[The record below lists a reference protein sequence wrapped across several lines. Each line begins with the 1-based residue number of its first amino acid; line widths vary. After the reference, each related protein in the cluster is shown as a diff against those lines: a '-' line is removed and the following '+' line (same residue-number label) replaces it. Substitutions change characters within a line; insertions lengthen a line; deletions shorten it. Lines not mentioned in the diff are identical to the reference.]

1 MLTIKFKHVNHPKIL
16 NKKKY
21 LMLISLKQLLLE
33 KKMVG
38 LSRHKEDK
46 EIQHHPKEVEEAVS
60 TRQYFQMTKCNLLAI
75 LM

>member
-1 MLTIKFKHVNHPKIL
+1 
-16 NKKKY
+16 
-21 LMLISLKQLLLE
+21 MLISLKQLLLE

-46 EIQHHPKEVEEAVS
+46 EIQQHPKEVEEAVS